1 MPIKLSHNIENIPP
15 SATMLMTQ
23 LARDL
28 KAEGKN
34 IISMSAGEPDF
45 DTPKTIKEAAIDA
58 INRGETKYTAV
69 DGIDDLKQAVIDKFK
84 NDNNLNYEKGNISI
98 APGGKSIIFNSI
110 CCLNFSKLRFEN
122 FDSIKSKSSPPEVLK
137 PIIIISFRVS
147 VSDKISD
154 SYGVEFTFIFSIYF

>member
-45 DTPKTIKEAAIDA
+45 DTPKTIKEAAIA
-58 INRGETKYTAV
+58 VSYTHLTLPTILLV
-69 DGIDDLKQAVIDKFK
+69 
-84 NDNNLNYEKGNISI
+84 
-98 APGGKSIIFNSI
+98 
-110 CCLNFSKLRFEN
+110 
-122 FDSIKSKSSPPEVLK
+122 
-137 PIIIISFRVS
+137 
-147 VSDKISD
+147 
-154 SYGVEFTFIFSIYF
+154 

>member
-84 NDNNLNYEKGNISI
+84 NDNILSM
-98 APGGKSIIFNSI
+98 
-110 CCLNFSKLRFEN
+110 
-122 FDSIKSKSSPPEVLK
+122 
-137 PIIIISFRVS
+137 
-147 VSDKISD
+147 
-154 SYGVEFTFIFSIYF
+154 IY

>member
-45 DTPKTIKEAAIDA
+45 DTPQNIKEAAIDA

-69 DGIDDLKQAVIDKFK
+69 DGIDDLKEAVINKFK
-84 NDNNLNYEKGNISI
+84 LDNNFKLVSGSVNSLRKSLI
-98 APGGKSIIFNSI
+98 GG
-110 CCLNFSKLRFEN
+110 L
-122 FDSIKSKSSPPEVLK
+122 
-137 PIIIISFRVS
+137 
-147 VSDKISD
+147 
-154 SYGVEFTFIFSIYF
+154 

>member
-84 NDNNLNYEKGNISI
+84 NDNNLDLSLIHISE
-98 APGGKSIIFNSI
+98 PT
-110 CCLNFSKLRFEN
+110 R
-122 FDSIKSKSSPPEVLK
+122 P
-137 PIIIISFRVS
+137 
-147 VSDKISD
+147 
-154 SYGVEFTFIFSIYF
+154 Y

>member
-98 APGGKSIIFNSI
+98 APGGKSIIFNAILSTINPGDEVI
-110 CCLNFSKLRFEN
+110 CSAHTMVATA
-122 FDSIKSKSSPPEVLK
+122 SA
-137 PIIIISFRVS
+137 IIMAEAVATIV
-147 VSDKISD
+147 
-154 SYGVEFTFIFSIYF
+154 